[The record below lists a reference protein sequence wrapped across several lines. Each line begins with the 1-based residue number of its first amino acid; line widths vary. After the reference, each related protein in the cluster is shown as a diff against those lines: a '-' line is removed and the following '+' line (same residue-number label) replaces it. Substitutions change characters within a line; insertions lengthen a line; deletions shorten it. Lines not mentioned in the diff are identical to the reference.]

1 MKTRLRL
8 RTGLAAFAL
17 TLAAL
22 SGTTGAF
29 AHEGHNKE
37 KAPAAPSMPGHE
49 GMKMPAA
56 DSAEAKASY
65 PVSTCVVSG
74 DKLEAGD
81 MGPIIDYIHKEE
93 GKPDRLVRLCCKGC
107 VKDFKKDPAKYLK
120 MIDDAAAAKA
130 KGEKPA
136 ASDGHAGHA
145 H

>member
-1 MKTRLRL
+1 MKNHIQL
-8 RTGLAAFAL
+8 RTGFSGLVLALAVFA
-17 TLAAL
+17 
-22 SGTTGAF
+22 GTSVSAF

-37 KAPAAPSMPGHE
+37 KAAAV
-49 GMKMPAA
+49 
-56 DSAEAKASY
+56 SAEAKTAY
-65 PVSTCVVSG
+65 PMSTCVVSG
-74 DKLEAGD
+74 DKLEDGD
-81 MGPIIDYIHKEE
+81 MGPPIDHVYKQE

-107 VKDFKKDPAKYLK
+107 VKDFNKDPEKYLK